1 MDEMNGA
8 ASMPEMDGMVNGEE
22 KKMPMEGMEEEKVE
36 GVEPET
42 PAAM

>member
-8 ASMPEMDGMVNGEE
+8 ASMPEMDGMEE